1 MLDPH
6 TELNYHSTRSLRQQ
20 SADSHVAP
28 LGHIIL
34 FPSQP
39 ALFFLL
45 NDVCLATNTNFI
57 VFGLTRRGLEFTV
70 YHTQGEHANHYVTDV
85 VQS

>member
-1 MLDPH
+1 MLTAD
-6 TELNYHSTRSLRQQ
+6 YSASLF
-20 SADSHVAP
+20 AP

-39 ALFFLL
+39 ALIFLL
-45 NDVCLATNTNFI
+45 NDACLAEKQQIPFFL
-57 VFGLTRRGLEFTV
+57 VFGLTRRGLELTI
-70 YHTQGEHANHYVTDV
+70 YRTQGEHANHYVTDV